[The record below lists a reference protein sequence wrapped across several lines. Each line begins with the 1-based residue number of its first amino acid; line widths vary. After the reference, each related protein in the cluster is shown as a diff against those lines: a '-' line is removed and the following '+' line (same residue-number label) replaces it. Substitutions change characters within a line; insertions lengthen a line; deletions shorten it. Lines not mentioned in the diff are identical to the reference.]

1 MGFAPSSMQLSSQ
14 SFKANDKIPIEFT
27 GEGADKSPQL
37 SWTRTPESTKSFA
50 IICHDP
56 DAPLISPNGTTG
68 FVHWVQYN
76 IPADISQLDENAQ
89 PFTLGKNDFGNL
101 GYGGPMPPPGHGLH
115 HYYFWILALNAK
127 ASLPEGLSMGAVLR
141 EIEPNVIGM
150 NRLIGSYER
159 T

>member
-37 SWTRTPESTKSFA
+37 SWTNTPESTKSFA

-68 FVHWVQYN
+68 FVHWVQYT
-76 IPADISQLDENAQ
+76 IPADIRQLDENSQ

-101 GYGGPMPPPGHGLH
+101 GYGGPMPPPGHGTH
-115 HYYFWILALNAK
+115 HYYFWIMALNAK
-127 ASLPEGLSMGAVLR
+127 TSLPEGLSMGAVLR